1 MNSEKPT
8 CPHCGSRL
16 LLWESPRESSWGGNT
31 MRVCFNDEC
40 PYYVRGWKWM
50 SEKFQQNAS
59 YRYCLDDKSGK
70 EYPLPVWSQTAHR
83 NHIVE
88 D

>member
-1 MNSEKPT
+1 MSNEKPK

-16 LLWESPRESSWGGNT
+16 LLWESPEESSWGGEE

-40 PYYVRGWKWM
+40 PYYERGWKWM
-50 SEKFQQNAS
+50 AEKYQQNAS
-59 YRYCLDDKSGK
+59 YRYCLSVETGK
-70 EYPLPVWSQTAHR
+70 EYPLPVWSKTAHKEY
-83 NHIVE
+83 ILE